1 MNGFTINFILSR
13 RQLQQYQAQYARKFR
28 SVVAWPT
35 LWFTV
40 LLLVMGVYFFA
51 QKVTTGKEGSD
62 PLIFFCFSVPAAYA
76 LMLFI
81 ARVRAGK
88 TYDTNPRLHK
98 PIDYT
103 FNEQFV
109 KMKGENFETSYPWPD
124 VLKLKITK
132 EFVVLFVSAYT
143 AVVIPAEHIT
153 DDEVTF
159 IKQQFAASRKKGK

>member
-28 SVVAWPT
+28 SVAAWPT
-35 LWFTV
+35 LWFAV
-40 LLLVMGVYFFA
+40 LLLIMGTYFVS
-51 QKVTTGKEGSD
+51 QKITTGKEGSD
-62 PLIFFCFSVPAAYA
+62 PLIFFCFSVPAAFA
-76 LMLFI
+76 LMFFI
-81 ARVRAGK
+81 ARIRAGK

-143 AVVIPAEHIT
+143 AVVIPTEHIT
-153 DDEVTF
+153 DDEVAF
-159 IKQQFAASRKKGK
+159 IRQQFAASRKKGK